1 MRAAPKLTWIELK
14 LFFREPMALVFSF
27 AFPFF
32 VMFILAG
39 VFGNDIDPDDPDT
52 YEVWRGVGPTDYY
65 VPAYV
70 GIVMASMGLISLPL
84 RLATYRERGVLR
96 RFRAAGFPAGAIIV
110 SQVAVALGIAA
121 VGALAI
127 TAGSALIYGT
137 QAPEMPLATLAAWI
151 LGAAAF
157 ASIGIFLGTVL
168 PTARTAQG
176 GGLILFFM
184 MMFISGG
191 GPPRGVLTDSMLIV
205 SDLLPLTH
213 VVLML
218 QETWLGFGW
227 DTGASL
233 ITVAVFAV
241 TASMGLLRF
250 RWE

>member
-1 MRAAPKLTWIELK
+1 MK
-14 LFFREPMALVFSF
+14 LFFREPMALIFSF

-39 VFGNDIDPDDPDT
+39 VFGNEIDTEDPESL
-52 YEVWRGVGPTDYY
+52 EVWRGVGPADYY

-96 RFRAAGFPAGAIIV
+96 RFRAAGFPAGAIII

-121 VGALAI
+121 VGAIAI
-127 TAGSALIYGT
+127 TVSSTLFYGT
-137 QAPEMPLATLAAWI
+137 QAPEMPLATLGAWL
-151 LGAAAF
+151 LGAGAF
-157 ASIGIFLGTVL
+157 AAIGIFLGAIL

-191 GPPRGVLTDSMLIV
+191 GPPRGALTDSMRTV
-205 SDLLPLTH
+205 SDFLPLTH

-218 QETWLGFGW
+218 QDTWLGEGW
-227 DTGASL
+227 NTSASA
-233 ITVAVFAV
+233 ITAAFCAV
-241 TASMGLLRF
+241 TAAAGTLRF

>member
-1 MRAAPKLTWIELK
+1 MRATPKLTWIEMK
-14 LFFREPMALVFSF
+14 LFFREPMALIFSF

-39 VFGNDIDPDDPDT
+39 VFGNEIDTEDPESL
-52 YEVWRGVGPTDYY
+52 EVWRGVGPADYY

-96 RFRAAGFPAGAIIV
+96 RFRAAGFPAGAIII

-121 VGALAI
+121 VGAIAI
-127 TAGSALIYGT
+127 TVSSTLFYGT
-137 QAPEMPLATLAAWI
+137 QAPEMPLATLGAWL
-151 LGAAAF
+151 LGAGAF
-157 ASIGIFLGTVL
+157 AAIGIFLGAIL

-191 GPPRGVLTDSMLIV
+191 GPPRGVLTTSMRTL
-205 SDLLPLTH
+205 SDFLPLTH

-218 QETWLGFGW
+218 QETWLGYGW
-227 DTGASL
+227 DTRASL
-233 ITVAVFAV
+233 ITVAFFVC
-241 TASMGLLRF
+241 TAAAGLFRF
-250 RWE
+250 RWG